1 MLNSENSLLPKVSV
15 EEKEKIKEMIE
26 AKKSFCVVGA
36 NNTSTV
42 AGIIEGM
49 VETAGFRCRVYTSN
63 RSLGIAAA
71 LIPTGITQV
80 TGLFTALGIAAHNLV
95 TAFPDY
101 QIVKCLIDNQVLV
114 LYDKKD

>member
-49 VETAGFRCRVYTSN
+49 VETAVLDAEF
-63 RSLGIAAA
+63 IH
-71 LIPTGITQV
+71 LI
-80 TGLFTALGIAAHNLV
+80 
-95 TAFPDY
+95 
-101 QIVKCLIDNQVLV
+101 VLWV
-114 LYDKKD
+114 WQQL

>member
-1 MLNSENSLLPKVSV
+1 M
-15 EEKEKIKEMIE
+15 
-26 AKKSFCVVGA
+26 
-36 NNTSTV
+36 
-42 AGIIEGM
+42 
-49 VETAGFRCRVYTSN
+49 
-63 RSLGIAAA
+63 AAA

-101 QIVKCLIDNQVLV
+101 KIIKCLIDNQVLV